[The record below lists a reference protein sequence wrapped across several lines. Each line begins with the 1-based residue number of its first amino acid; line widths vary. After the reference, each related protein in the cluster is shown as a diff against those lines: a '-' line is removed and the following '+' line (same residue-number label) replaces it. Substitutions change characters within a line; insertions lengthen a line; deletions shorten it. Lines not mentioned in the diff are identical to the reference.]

1 MSTLIH
7 DTLSR
12 WAPCLHLCFSSMHT
26 GSSREPCPLR
36 LRSAGDSSQ
45 NFPGPMCAPWARNS
59 EASYLV
65 GTKHHSS
72 ELGSVIHSHK
82 FKCWL
87 RSELLE
93 ASHSICIFLSGL
105 SGGSQASTWVKDSVR
120 GKPPGALM
128 CTLHRVVRGQ
138 TLRHSQLCHNA
149 QAPAS
154 L

>member
-12 WAPCLHLCFSSMHT
+12 WAPYLHLCFSSMHT

-45 NFPGPMCAPWARNS
+45 NFPGPMCAPRARNS

-87 RSELLE
+87 HSELLK
-93 ASHSICIFLSGL
+93 ANHSICIFLSGL
-105 SGGSQASTWVKDSVR
+105 SGGPQPAHRSRTQSGGSPLEHSRV
-120 GKPPGALM
+120 P
-128 CTLHRVVRGQ
+128 CTEWFGQ